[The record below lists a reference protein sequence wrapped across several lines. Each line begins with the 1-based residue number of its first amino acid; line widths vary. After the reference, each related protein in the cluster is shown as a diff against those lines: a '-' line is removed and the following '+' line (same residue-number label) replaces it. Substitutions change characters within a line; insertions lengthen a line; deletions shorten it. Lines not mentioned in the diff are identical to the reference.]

1 MNEMK
6 VYFNHDGGVDDL
18 TSLFLLLQMPEVE
31 LLGVGVMGADSY
43 VEPATSAT
51 RKIIDR
57 FGSGKTIEVASSDA
71 GTRHPFP
78 TAWRMETF
86 SMTALPLLNEYEPI
100 KTPLRGDTAANH
112 LQQILSGANEPIT
125 LLFTGPLTDLA
136 TVIHSQPELTDKIAR
151 LVWMGGTFLDRGNVE
166 EPEADGHAEWNAF
179 WDAEAV
185 KTVWNSGIK
194 VDMVG
199 LESTNNVP
207 LTSSVR
213 RHWAHRRQQVGF
225 DFLGNS
231 YALVPELR
239 HFVANS
245 TYFLWDVLAT
255 CYLTHPEITTT
266 KLVYGDVI
274 TEGPSLGRTIL
285 AAAGRPIKLVETV
298 NSVQFFDLIDTLATT
313 AK

>member
-1 MNEMK
+1 MK

-57 FGSGKTIEVASSDA
+57 FGGGKTIEVASSDT

-239 HFVANS
+239 HFVTNS

>member
-1 MNEMK
+1 MK

-18 TSLFLLLQMPEVE
+18 TSLFLLLQMPEVT

-51 RKIIDR
+51 QKIIDR
-57 FGSGKTIEVASSDA
+57 FGKGQTIEVASSDA

-78 TAWRMETF
+78 TPWRLETF
-86 SMTALPLLNEYEPI
+86 SMTALPLLNEHEPI
-100 KTPLRGDTAANH
+100 KTPLRSDSAAEH
-112 LQQILSGANEPIT
+112 LRIILSETSEPIT

-136 TVIHSQPELTDKIAR
+136 TVIRAQPELTNKISR
-151 LVWMGGTFLDRGNVE
+151 LVWMGGTFLERGNVE

-185 KTVWNSGIK
+185 KTVWEGDI
-194 VDMVG
+194 DIEMVG

-207 LTSSVR
+207 LTSAVR

-239 HFVANS
+239 HFVTNS
-245 TYFLWDVLAT
+245 KHFLWDVLAT

-266 KLVYGDVI
+266 KLVHGDVI
-274 TEGPSLGRTIL
+274 TNGPSLGRTIL
-285 AAAGRPIKLVETV
+285 TADGRTIRLVDTV
-298 NSVQFFDLIDTLATT
+298 NNEQFFNLIDDLAS
-313 AK
+313 AAN